1 MTSREREILNL
12 IKRNPMISQ
21 NELADLLNITR
32 SSVSVHISNLI
43 KKGVIKGKGYVV
55 NEAGHEVVVIGGSN
69 IDITGNL
76 TREFHMHD
84 SNPGEI
90 LMSLGG
96 VGRNIAEN
104 LAYLDVHVQLISAVG
119 SDLYGDQ
126 IMESC
131 QSIGIDTALMKRFGD
146 YRTSVYMQVMNDS
159 GQLEMAISDMDI
171 MMHITPKVLEAHKH
185 QLEGA
190 RAIVADGNLPV
201 ETIEY
206 LAENYGYKM
215 FFDPVSIAKSSKI
228 MNCLDKIFCITPNI
242 KEAEHILNLEG
253 SSEEILKHMHRKGI
267 AFPVITLGEQG
278 VAYYDQ
284 EVNFS
289 PALKIEVK
297 NVTGAG
303 DALMAGLIYGYM
315 NDLNYSDIIKCGQ
328 KMASYALSSYKS
340 VNEAIKKINL
350 LEEIKESL

>member
-12 IKRNPMISQ
+12 IRKNPMISQ

-55 NEAGHEVVVIGGSN
+55 NDAGHDVVVIGGSN

-76 TREFHMHD
+76 SREFHMHD

-104 LAYLDVHVQLISAVG
+104 LAYLDVHVQLISAIG
-119 SDLYGDQ
+119 ADLYGDQ
-126 IMESC
+126 IMENC
-131 QSIGIDTALMKRFGD
+131 QSIGIDTALMKRFSD
-146 YRTSVYMQVMNDS
+146 YRTSVYMQVMSDS

-171 MMHITPKVLEAHKH
+171 MKHMTPKVLEAHKH

-190 RAIVADGNLPV
+190 RAIVADGNLPT

-206 LAENYGYKM
+206 LAENYGHKM
-215 FFDPVSIAKSSKI
+215 FFDPVSIAKSKKI
-228 MNCLDKIFCITPNI
+228 SQCLKKIYCITPNI
-242 KEAEHILNLEG
+242 KEAEHLLNFEG
-253 SSEEILKHMHRKGI
+253 TPEEVLINMQQKGVT
-267 AFPVITLGEQG
+267 FPVITLGEQG
-278 VAYYDQ
+278 VAYYDEKVHFCSPP
-284 EVNFS
+284 EV
-289 PALKIEVK
+289 AVK

-303 DALMAGLIYGYM
+303 DALIAGLIYGYM
-315 NDLNYSDIIKCGQ
+315 HDLDYAEIIKCGQ
-328 KMASYALSSYKS
+328 KMASYALNSHKS
-340 VNEAIKKINL
+340 VNESIRKINL